1 MRTPARTL
9 TALVLAA
16 LTVPSLV
23 ATRARADEGMW
34 TLDNLPLRRLQER
47 YQFTPDAAWIEHVQR
62 ASVSFGGGS
71 GAFVSPD
78 GLVLTNHHVARGQI
92 QKLSTPERDYVA
104 EGFFAR
110 TQAEERKCPDLELRV
125 LESMENVTE
134 RVRAAVD
141 AKATEKVQ
149 ADRRRAVRAAIEK
162 ESREAT
168 GLQSRVVELYRGGEY
183 WLYRYRKHTD
193 VRLVMAPEERIA
205 FFGGDEDNF
214 CFPRHDLDFAF
225 FRIYENGKPLKS
237 THWFKWS
244 ASGPRENELVFVPG
258 GPGSTGRN
266 LTVSQL
272 EYQRDHRLPARIA
285 QQENRLA
292 ALRAYAATGDEA
304 MRRAKVRMRGLTNN
318 LKREHAFLAILRGA
332 EFMDGKRKQ
341 EAAFR
346 SRATRTPAV
355 AAEASGAWEKIAAAQ
370 REAARRAK
378 ENLSTDLGGGAT
390 LVGLANQIVRYG
402 AEVEKPNAERF
413 DEFRESNLETLRFQM
428 FSPAPVYPD
437 VDAVLLATQ
446 LEDARRALGASHPW
460 VKAALGGRTPREVAA
475 HLTANTRVA
484 DVAFRRQ
491 LVEGGRAAI
500 EASDDPLIV
509 WARDL
514 DPFYRELRR
523 WREERIE
530 SVESREGGRLA
541 RARFALDGKAIY
553 PDATGTLRLSF
564 GAVRGYD
571 ELTTRV
577 PWRTTFFDLYGRAA
591 NFGNQD
597 PFRLP
602 ATVDKA
608 RTRVELSTPLNF
620 VSTNDIIGGN
630 SGSAVINRNLE
641 LVGVVFDGNTHSFV
655 WNYAYDDA
663 RARAVSVH
671 STAILEAL
679 RKIYDMGGLADEL
692 VPPTRVSSR

>member
-1 MRTPARTL
+1 MRTPVRSAA
-9 TALVLAA
+9 ALVLIVLSSA
-16 LTVPSLV
+16 LVPS
-23 ATRARADEGMW
+23 RAPADEGMW
-34 TLDNLPLRRLQER
+34 TLDNLPVKRLEER
-47 YQFTPDAAWIEHVQR
+47 YGFTPTAAWIDHVQK

-125 LESMENVTE
+125 LESLENVTE

-141 AKATEKVQ
+141 AKAAERVQ
-149 ADRRRAVRAAIEK
+149 ADQRRAVRAAIEK
-162 ESREAT
+162 ESREKT

-183 WLYRYRKHTD
+183 WLYRYRKYTD

-225 FRIYENGKPLKS
+225 FRIYENGRPLKP
-237 THWFKWS
+237 THWFRWN
-244 ASGPRENELVFVPG
+244 AAGPRENELVFVPG

-272 EYQRDHRLPARIA
+272 DYQRDHRLPARIA
-285 QQENRLA
+285 QQESRLA
-292 ALRAYAATGDEA
+292 ALRAHAATGDEA

-318 LKREHAFLAILRGA
+318 LKRERAFLAILRGA
-332 EFMDGKRKQ
+332 AFMDAKRKD

-346 SRATRTPAV
+346 ARVTKDPGAT
-355 AAEASGAWEKIAAAQ
+355 AEAAGAWERIAAAQ

-378 ENLSTDLGGGAT
+378 ESLHSDLAGGAT
-390 LVGLANQIVRYG
+390 LVGLANQIVRYA
-402 AEVEKPNAERF
+402 AEVEKPNGERL
-413 DEFRESNLETLRFQM
+413 DEYRESNLETLKFQM
-428 FSPAPVYPD
+428 FSPAPIYPD

-446 LEDARRALGASHPW
+446 LEDARNALSPSHAW
-460 VKAALGGRTPREVAA
+460 VKTALGGRAPRAVAEE
-475 HLTANTRVA
+475 LTAMTRVG
-484 DVAFRRQ
+484 DVGFRRQ
-491 LVEGGRAAI
+491 LVEGGRKAV
-500 EASDDPLIV
+500 EASEDPLIV
-509 WARDL
+509 WARRL
-514 DPFYRELRR
+514 DPLYRELRR

-541 RARFALDGKAIY
+541 RAKFALDGKTIF
-553 PDATGTLRLSF
+553 PDATGTLRLSY

-591 NFGNQD
+591 SFGNQD

-602 ATVDKA
+602 ATVEKA
-608 RTRVELSTPLNF
+608 RARVELGTPLNF

-655 WNYAYDDA
+655 WSYAYDD
-663 RARAVSVH
+663 RQARAVSVH
-671 STAILEAL
+671 SSAILEAL

-692 VPPTRVSSR
+692 VPPARVSSR